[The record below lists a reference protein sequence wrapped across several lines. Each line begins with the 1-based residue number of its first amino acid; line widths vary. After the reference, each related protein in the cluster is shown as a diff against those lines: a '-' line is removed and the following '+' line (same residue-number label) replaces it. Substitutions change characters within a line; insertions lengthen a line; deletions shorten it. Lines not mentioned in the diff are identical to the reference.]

1 MGESKRR
8 GSRSDRIKQSLFRVS
23 QELEGGGDTSFR
35 LMILEQFKAASGVSD
50 TAVFCGFSFYDPK
63 VDLLVSP
70 SGSLALFVEGAFF
83 LDNFFDAFSRYK
95 MFGLQNMGLIFA
107 AVWKDGEEYLVL
119 PVDAT
124 GNALQTIRTPTSKTL
139 FGR

>member
-8 GSRSDRIKQSLFRVS
+8 GSRSDRIKQAM
-23 QELEGGGDTSFR
+23 ELHVALDADFK
-35 LMILEQFKAASGVSD
+35 LMTLEMFTAHAQPPDS
-50 TAVFCGFSFYDPK
+50 AVFCGYSFYHPDT
-63 VDLLVSP
+63 DLMVSS
-70 SGSLALFVEGAFF
+70 SGNLALFVEGAFF
-83 LDNFFDAFSRYK
+83 FHDFPKAFFRYK
-95 MFGLQNMGLIFA
+95 QDRLEDRGLIFA

-124 GNALQTIRTPTSKTL
+124 GNALQTIRTPTCKTL